1 MSNNGKLVSDYFGS
15 NIFSVDK
22 MAQTL
27 PPNAFHTVMNVI
39 EKGGK
44 LDKDTANLVAVAMK
58 DWAVAKGC
66 THYTHWFQPLTGFTA
81 EKHDSFIDY
90 AENHQVI
97 ESFSG
102 KQLIQGEPDASSFP
116 SGGMRSTFE
125 ARGYTIWDPTS
136 PAFVMEYPHGNTLCI
151 PSVFVSYTGETLDK
165 KAPLLRSIQVLN
177 ASALEMLKL
186 FENPATR
193 VFSTLGVEQEYFL
206 IDRRYFLARP
216 DLRQTGRTLFGV
228 PPAKHQQLEDQYF
241 GNIPERAFAFMT
253 EIEEESYKLGI
264 PLKTRH
270 NEVAPNQFEIAPIY
284 EDVNVAIDHNQ
295 ILMDL
300 MERVAARHNLAV
312 LLHEK
317 PFAHVN
323 GSGKHSNWALAT
335 DKGENLLNP
344 GSTPHSNLQFLVFL
358 VSTIKAVHDHAPL
371 LRAAIASA
379 SNDHRL
385 GANEAPPAIISVFLG
400 ESLTNVL
407 NDLMDGNTPSKTD
420 QAWLSARIDK
430 IPEIRRDN
438 TDRNRTSP
446 FAFTGNK
453 FEFRA
458 VGSSQTPS
466 TAITALNTAMA
477 QKLDELRAEIGKEL
491 SAGKDFNT
499 AVVDVLRAT
508 LNRAKA
514 ILFEG
519 DNYSNE
525 WQKEAKR
532 RGLPNVKTTP
542 DAVEAILGQ
551 AAETL
556 YTEYK
561 IFNARELE
569 AIYHIDM
576 ENYIKQITIEAG
588 VTADMARTFYLPGV
602 VRYLGEVSATLASL
616 KAAAG
621 SKDPGV
627 RSLIAL
633 VKKISAA
640 AASLQHETDK
650 LEKMTAAAE
659 AKEAVKAKGK
669 SFGDVKVQC
678 EKIRDIVD
686 ELETLTAHDHWPVP
700 HYRDMLVGLC

>member
-1 MSNNGKLVSDYFGS
+1 MSKNGKLVSDFFGA
-15 NIFSVDK
+15 NIFSLER
-22 MAQTL
+22 MEQLL
-27 PPNAFHTVMNVI
+27 PPNAYHTVVSVI
-39 EKGGK
+39 QKGEK
-44 LDKDTANLVAVAMK
+44 LDKDTANLVAVALK
-58 DWAVAKGC
+58 DWAIGKGC
-66 THYTHWFQPLTGFTA
+66 THYTHWFQPLTGSTA
-81 EKHDSFIDY
+81 EKHDSFIEFAD
-90 AENHQVI
+90 NHHVI

-151 PSVFVSYTGETLDK
+151 PSIFVSYTGETLDK
-165 KAPLLRSIQVLN
+165 KAPLLRSIQALN
-177 ASALEMLKL
+177 RSALSMLQL
-186 FENPATR
+186 FNNPATR

-206 IDRRYFLARP
+206 IDRQYYYERA

-253 EIEEESYKLGI
+253 EIEEESYKVGI

-270 NEVAPNQFEIAPIY
+270 NEVAPNQFEVAPIF

-300 MERVAARHNLAV
+300 MDRVAARHDLAV

-317 PFAHVN
+317 PFAHIN
-323 GSGKHSNWALAT
+323 GSGKHANWAIAT
-335 DKGENLLNP
+335 DTGENLLNP
-344 GSTPHSNLQFLVFL
+344 GKTPHSNLQFLVFL
-358 VSTIKAVHDHAPL
+358 AATVNAVYEHAPL

-400 ESLTNVL
+400 ESLTNVV
-407 NDLMDGNTPSKTD
+407 NDLMSGVITENAG
-420 QAWLSARIDK
+420 QAWLSAGIDK

-458 VGSSQTPS
+458 VGSSQSPS
-466 TAITALNTAMA
+466 TPITALNTAMA
-477 QKLDELRAEIGKEL
+477 QKLDDLRLQLEQSLAG
-491 SAGKDFNT
+491 GKDFNT
-499 AVVDVLRAT
+499 AVVEVLRAT
-508 LNRAKA
+508 FKKSKS

-519 DNYSNE
+519 DNYSDD

-532 RGLPNVKTTP
+532 RGLPNIKTTP
-542 DAVEAILGQ
+542 EAVEAITS
-551 AAETL
+551 AAAVKL
-556 YTEYK
+556 YSEYK
-561 IFNARELE
+561 IFNERELD

-576 ENYIKQITIEAG
+576 ENFIKQIDIEAG
-588 VTADMARTFYLPGV
+588 IAKEMALTLYLPGV
-602 VRYLGEVSATLASL
+602 LRYLTEVTDAIAGVKSAVGKTSPAVKTLTEMA
-616 KAAAG
+616 
-621 SKDPGV
+621 
-627 RSLIAL
+627 
-633 VKKISAA
+633 KKISVSIAA
-640 AASLQHETDK
+640 LQTETAKLDK
-650 LEKMTAAAE
+650 LIAAAE
-659 AKEAVKAKGK
+659 AKPSIKAKGK
-669 SFGDVKVQC
+669 AFGDVKVQC
-678 EKIRDIVD
+678 ETVRGIVD
-686 ELETLTAHDHWPVP
+686 ALEEYVADDYWPVP
-700 HYRDMLVGLC
+700 HYRDMLVGL

>member
-1 MSNNGKLVSDYFGS
+1 MSKNGKLVSDFFGT
-15 NIFSVDK
+15 NIFSVDR

-27 PPNAFHTVMNVI
+27 PPNAFHTVLNVI
-39 EKGGK
+39 EKGEK
-44 LDKDTANLVAVAMK
+44 LDKETANLVAVAMK
-58 DWAVAKGC
+58 DWAVTKGC

-81 EKHDSFIDY
+81 EKHDSFIEY

-136 PAFVMEYPHGNTLCI
+136 PAFVMEYPNGNTLCI
-151 PSVFVSYTGETLDK
+151 PSIFVSYTGETLDK
-165 KAPLLRSIQVLN
+165 KAPLLRSTQVLN
-177 ASALEMLKL
+177 KSALAMLQL
-186 FENPATR
+186 FNNPATR

-206 IDRRYFLARP
+206 IDRKYYLARP
-216 DLRQTGRTLFGV
+216 DLRQTGRTLFGI

-253 EIEEESYKLGI
+253 EIEAESYKLGI

-270 NEVAPNQFEIAPIY
+270 NEVAPNQFEVAPIY

-300 MERVAARHNLAV
+300 MDRVAARHGLAV
-312 LLHEK
+312 LFHEK
-317 PFAHVN
+317 PFAHIN

-358 VSTIKAVHDHAPL
+358 VATVKAVHDHAPL
-371 LRAAIASA
+371 LRSAIASA
-379 SNDHRL
+379 SNDFRL

-400 ESLTNVL
+400 ESLTNVI
-407 NDLMDGNTPSKTD
+407 MDILGGVTTSKAD
-420 QAWLSARIDK
+420 QAWLSAGIDK

-466 TAITALNTAMA
+466 TAITVLNTAMS
-477 QKLDELRAEIGKEL
+477 QKLDEIRLLIERELAGGKEFN
-491 SAGKDFNT
+491 SAI
-499 AVVDVLRAT
+499 VDVLRQM
-508 LNRAKA
+508 LSESKS

-519 DNYSNE
+519 DNYSAD

-532 RGLPNVKTTP
+532 RGLPNIKTTP
-542 DAVEAILGQ
+542 EAVEAITSQ
-551 AAETL
+551 AAVKL
-556 YTEYK
+556 YTDYK
-561 IFNARELE
+561 IFNERELE

-576 ENYIKQITIEAG
+576 ENFIKQITIEAE
-588 VTADMARTFYLPGV
+588 VAAEMASTFYLPGV
-602 VRYLGEVSATLASL
+602 VNYLGEITSAAVGL
-616 KAAAG
+616 KAVVG
-621 SKDPGV
+621 SKDPGLK
-627 RSLIAL
+627 SLTVLA
-633 VKKISAA
+633 KKLSASAA
-640 AASLQHETDK
+640 SMQAECAK
-650 LEKMTAAAE
+650 LEKLLSAAE
-659 AKEAVKAKGK
+659 GKDAIRAKGK
-669 SFGDVKVQC
+669 AYGDVKIQC
-678 EKIRDIVD
+678 EKIRAIIDD
-686 ELETLTAHDHWPVP
+686 LEGSTANHHWPVP
-700 HYRDMLVGLC
+700 HYRDMLSGL

>member
-1 MSNNGKLVSDYFGS
+1 MSKNGKLVSDFFGA
-15 NIFSVDK
+15 NIFSVDR
-22 MAQTL
+22 MAQLL
-27 PPNAFHTVMNVI
+27 PPNAFHTVLSVI
-39 EKGGK
+39 EKGEK
-44 LDKDTANLVAVAMK
+44 LDRETANLVAVSMK
-58 DWAVAKGC
+58 DWAVTKGC

-81 EKHDSFIDY
+81 EKHDSFIEY

-102 KQLIQGEPDASSFP
+102 QQLIQGEPDASSFP

-136 PAFVMEYPHGNTLCI
+136 PAFVMEYPNGNTLCI
-151 PSVFVSYTGETLDK
+151 PSIFVSYTGETLDK
-165 KAPLLRSIQVLN
+165 KAPLLRSTQVLN
-177 ASALEMLKL
+177 KSALAMLQL
-186 FENPATR
+186 FSNPATR

-206 IDRRYFLARP
+206 IDRKYYLARP

-270 NEVAPNQFEIAPIY
+270 NEVAPNQFEVAPIY

-300 MERVAARHNLAV
+300 MDRVAARHNLAV
-312 LLHEK
+312 LFHEK
-317 PFAHVN
+317 PFAHIN

-335 DKGENLLNP
+335 DAGENLLNP
-344 GSTPHSNLQFLVFL
+344 GKTPHSNLQFLVFL
-358 VSTIKAVHDHAPL
+358 TATVKAVFDHAPL

-379 SNDHRL
+379 SNDFRL
-385 GANEAPPAIISVFLG
+385 GANEAPPAILSVFLG
-400 ESLTNVL
+400 ESLTQVI
-407 NDLMDGNTPSKTD
+407 NDLLGGIATPNSD
-420 QAWLSARIDK
+420 QAWLSAGIDK

-466 TAITALNTAMA
+466 TAITVLNTAMS
-477 QKLDELRAEIGKEL
+477 QKLDELRLEIEAELAGGKEFN
-491 SAGKDFNT
+491 SAI
-499 AVVDVLRAT
+499 VDVIR
-508 LNRAKA
+508 KA
-514 ILFEG
+514 LSKSKSILFEG
-519 DNYSNE
+519 DNYSIE

-532 RGLPNVKTTP
+532 RGLPNIKTTP
-542 DAVEAILGQ
+542 EAVEAVTT
-551 AAETL
+551 AAAIKL
-556 YTEYK
+556 YTDYK
-561 IFNARELE
+561 IFNERELE

-576 ENYIKQITIEAG
+576 ENFIKQITIEAE
-588 VTADMARTFYLPGV
+588 VAIEMASTFFLPGV
-602 VRYLGEVSATLASL
+602 ISYLGDISNTVVGL
-616 KAAAG
+616 KAAVG

-627 RSLIAL
+627 KTLTAL
-633 VKKISAA
+633 VKKISASVTA
-640 AASLQHETDK
+640 VQTESAK
-650 LEKMTAAAE
+650 LGKLLSVAE
-659 AKEAVKAKGK
+659 AKDGIKAKGK
-669 SFGDVKVQC
+669 AFGDVKIQA
-678 EKIRDIVD
+678 EKIRDIID
-686 ELETLTAHDHWPVP
+686 ELETYTAHNHWPVP
-700 HYRDMLVGLC
+700 HYRDMLFGL

>member
-1 MSNNGKLVSDYFGS
+1 MSKNGKLVSDFFGS
-15 NIFSVDK
+15 NIFSLER
-22 MAQTL
+22 MAQLL
-27 PPNAFHTVMNVI
+27 PPNAFHTLQNVI
-39 EKGGK
+39 EKGEK
-44 LDKDTANLVAVAMK
+44 LDKETANIVAVAMK
-58 DWAVAKGC
+58 DWAVTKGC

-81 EKHDSFIDY
+81 EKHDSFIEY

-136 PAFVMEYPHGNTLCI
+136 PAFVMEYPNGNTLCI
-151 PSVFVSYTGETLDK
+151 PSIFVSYTGETLDK

-177 ASALEMLKL
+177 KSALSMLQL
-186 FENPATR
+186 FGNPATR

-206 IDRRYFLARP
+206 IDRKYYLARP

-253 EIEEESYKLGI
+253 DIEAESYKLGI

-270 NEVAPNQFEIAPIY
+270 NEVAPNQFEVAPIY

-300 MERVAARHNLAV
+300 MDRVAARHGLAV
-312 LLHEK
+312 LFHEK
-317 PFAHVN
+317 PFAHIN

-335 DKGENLLNP
+335 DTGENLLNP
-344 GSTPHSNLQFLVFL
+344 GKTPHSNLQFLAFL
-358 VSTIKAVHDHAPL
+358 VATVKAVHDHAPL

-379 SNDHRL
+379 SNDFRL

-407 NDLMDGNTPSKTD
+407 NDLLGGITTSATD
-420 QAWLSARIDK
+420 QAWLSAGIDK

-466 TAITALNTAMA
+466 TAITVLNTAMA
-477 QKLDELRAEIGKEL
+477 QKLDEIRCLIETEVSSGKE
-491 SAGKDFNT
+491 FNT
-499 AVVDVLRAT
+499 VVVEVLRNV
-508 LNRAKA
+508 LNTSKR

-519 DNYSNE
+519 DNYSND

-532 RGLPNVKTTP
+532 RGLPNIKTTP
-542 DAVEAILGQ
+542 EAVEAVI
-551 AAETL
+551 AKDATKL
-556 YTEYK
+556 YTDYK
-561 IFNARELE
+561 IFNERELE
-569 AIYHIDM
+569 AVYHIDM
-576 ENYIKQITIEAG
+576 ENFIKQITIEAE
-588 VTADMARTFYLPGV
+588 VAIEMATTFYLPGV
-602 VRYLGEVSATLASL
+602 VRYLGELTQAVAGLKSVAGAKDSGVKSLTVLA
-616 KAAAG
+616 
-621 SKDPGV
+621 
-627 RSLIAL
+627 
-633 VKKISAA
+633 KKISGAVTK
-640 AASLQHETDK
+640 LQGETAK
-650 LEKMTAAAE
+650 LGKLLAAAE
-659 AKEAVKAKGK
+659 AKGDMKAKGK
-669 SFGDVKVQC
+669 AFGEVKLQA
-678 EKIRDIVD
+678 EAIRDLVD
-686 ELETLTAHDHWPVP
+686 ELEEITAHNHWPVP
-700 HYRDMLVGLC
+700 HYRDMLVGL